1 MKKRLFR
8 FLFVIILTGI
18 LLFVALILLI
28 NYGAFGSLPNKADL
42 QNYKNKS
49 AALILADGGELIGKI
64 FAENRTNIVYNQV
77 PEHVINALVA
87 TEDARFFR
95 HEGIDSRSVLR
106 VVFKTL
112 LLSNRESGGGSTISQ
127 QLAKNMYGRQKH
139 GWLTMPITKIRE
151 ALIARQLEKIYTKDE
166 ILVLYLNTV
175 AFGENIYGIEAAARR
190 YFNKT
195 AMQLNIQETAV
206 LIGMLKGNTLYNPHR
221 NPENA
226 LARRNVV
233 LAQMEK
239 YKYLKPGEAEELSK
253 LPLVIDY
260 ANPESEG
267 PAAYFIVRVK
277 AEVKKILKDLSR
289 PDGGVWNLE
298 EDGLIVKTTMNL
310 RLQKQVLQAYKEHL
324 GVMQKRLRSQY
335 NNPDGLRSLKAI
347 NDSLDLADVVL
358 HAGLMA
364 MDPSTGAIKAWAGG
378 INYQTN
384 PYDQI
389 MARRQ
394 LASAFKPILYTTA
407 IETGISPCHYL
418 DNKPIEIPGF
428 DDWSP
433 GNYDNSTG
441 GWYSLSG
448 ALAKSMNIPTVNLY
462 REVGFS
468 SLSDIWEKMGFSFDI
483 DDNPSLALGTAEASV
498 YELTIA
504 YASLANG
511 GYKIDPKSIISISTA
526 EGKTIYENTF
536 SPPADRIIS
545 ENTSILMSAMLQKA
559 VREGTGATMASVYGV
574 TSAWAGKTGTSQNYS
589 DAWFGAFNPGLVIV
603 TRVGAAVPAIHFNQ
617 GSNGAGST
625 LALPLVA
632 MTLNRLESNPVEAA
646 DFIKPFTPLP
656 EDLIGA
662 LDCPDFRQG
671 DLLDKMRSIFDKKV
685 KVDTEVKKLA
695 EPKPAAEAPKAVEK
709 RRSIFDIFKRKK

>member
-1 MKKRLFR
+1 
-8 FLFVIILTGI
+8 
-18 LLFVALILLI
+18 
-28 NYGAFGSLPNKADL
+28 
-42 QNYKNKS
+42 
-49 AALILADGGELIGKI
+49 
-64 FAENRTNIVYNQV
+64 
-77 PEHVINALVA
+77 
-87 TEDARFFR
+87 
-95 HEGIDSRSVLR
+95 
-106 VVFKTL
+106 
-112 LLSNRESGGGSTISQ
+112 
-127 QLAKNMYGRQKH
+127 
-139 GWLTMPITKIRE
+139 
-151 ALIARQLEKIYTKDE
+151 
-166 ILVLYLNTV
+166 
-175 AFGENIYGIEAAARR
+175 
-190 YFNKT
+190 
-195 AMQLNIQETAV
+195 
-206 LIGMLKGNTLYNPHR
+206 
-221 NPENA
+221 
-226 LARRNVV
+226 
-233 LAQMEK
+233 
-239 YKYLKPGEAEELSK
+239 
-253 LPLVIDY
+253 
-260 ANPESEG
+260 
-267 PAAYFIVRVK
+267 
-277 AEVKKILKDLSR
+277 
-289 PDGGVWNLE
+289 
-298 EDGLIVKTTMNL
+298 
-310 RLQKQVLQAYKEHL
+310 
-324 GVMQKRLRSQY
+324 
-335 NNPDGLRSLKAI
+335 
-347 NDSLDLADVVL
+347 
-358 HAGLMA
+358 

>member
-1 MKKRLFR
+1 
-8 FLFVIILTGI
+8 
-18 LLFVALILLI
+18 
-28 NYGAFGSLPNKADL
+28 
-42 QNYKNKS
+42 
-49 AALILADGGELIGKI
+49 
-64 FAENRTNIVYNQV
+64 
-77 PEHVINALVA
+77 
-87 TEDARFFR
+87 
-95 HEGIDSRSVLR
+95 
-106 VVFKTL
+106 
-112 LLSNRESGGGSTISQ
+112 
-127 QLAKNMYGRQKH
+127 
-139 GWLTMPITKIRE
+139 
-151 ALIARQLEKIYTKDE
+151 
-166 ILVLYLNTV
+166 
-175 AFGENIYGIEAAARR
+175 
-190 YFNKT
+190 
-195 AMQLNIQETAV
+195 
-206 LIGMLKGNTLYNPHR
+206 
-221 NPENA
+221 
-226 LARRNVV
+226 
-233 LAQMEK
+233 
-239 YKYLKPGEAEELSK
+239 
-253 LPLVIDY
+253 
-260 ANPESEG
+260 
-267 PAAYFIVRVK
+267 
-277 AEVKKILKDLSR
+277 
-289 PDGGVWNLE
+289 
-298 EDGLIVKTTMNL
+298 
-310 RLQKQVLQAYKEHL
+310 
-324 GVMQKRLRSQY
+324 
-335 NNPDGLRSLKAI
+335 
-347 NDSLDLADVVL
+347 
-358 HAGLMA
+358 
-364 MDPSTGAIKAWAGG
+364 
-378 INYQTN
+378 
-384 PYDQI
+384 
-389 MARRQ
+389 
-394 LASAFKPILYTTA
+394 
-407 IETGISPCHYL
+407 
-418 DNKPIEIPGF
+418 
-428 DDWSP
+428 
-433 GNYDNSTG
+433 
-441 GWYSLSG
+441 
-448 ALAKSMNIPTVNLY
+448 MNIPTVNLY